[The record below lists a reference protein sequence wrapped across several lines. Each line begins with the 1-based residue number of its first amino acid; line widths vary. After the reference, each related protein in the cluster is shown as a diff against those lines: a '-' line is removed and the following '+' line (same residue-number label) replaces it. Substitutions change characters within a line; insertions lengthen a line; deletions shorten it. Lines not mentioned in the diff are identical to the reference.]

1 VILAK
6 LLEAIAIAVGRT
18 LTSSTFLSGAAAAAS
33 SVALDVP
40 PAVAAAVPIA
50 VAFKEAVRRRAE
62 ADLERTRA
70 QVADSE
76 EERREYRRE
85 RILDGRRRRRRPK

>member
-1 VILAK
+1 MILAK
-6 LLEAIAIAVGRT
+6 LLEAIVLTLGRT

-50 VAFKEAVRRRAE
+50 VAFKEAIRRRAE
-62 ADLERTRA
+62 VDLERTRA
-70 QVADSE
+70 EIADSE
-76 EERREYRRE
+76 EERREFRCE
-85 RILDGRRRRRRPK
+85 RILEGRRRRRRPR